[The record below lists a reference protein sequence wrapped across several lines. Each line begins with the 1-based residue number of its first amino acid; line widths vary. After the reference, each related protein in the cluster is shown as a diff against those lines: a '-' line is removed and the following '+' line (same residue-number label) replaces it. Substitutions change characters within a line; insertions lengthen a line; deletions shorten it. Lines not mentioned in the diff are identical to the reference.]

1 MSKWR
6 SCFSC
11 LGKICGCRE
20 KSSKGR
26 GVGDINFSVSSNVNV
41 GVSTQD
47 KIATSN
53 VVLKPVENRW
63 QVENIS

>member
-1 MSKWR
+1 
-6 SCFSC
+6 

-53 VVLKPVENRW
+53 VVFEPVENRW
-63 QVENIS
+63 LESKVENIS